1 MGYTYYQYFGLIPPG
16 SNATLQGLKEKLY
29 TFYSESEDL
38 FELKLEG
45 NRLQLL
51 LGDYAFTIH
60 YIDAPHVLKE
70 SVEISERLKGESDAK
85 ATIASCKAR
94 FEMHGDEDEDMDYFN
109 DSLYIQEEWE
119 DFEGVITF
127 DVVNG
132 EFLNL

>member
-16 SNATLQGLKEKLY
+16 SNATLQGLKEKLS
-29 TFYSESEDL
+29 TFYRESEDQ

-51 LGDYAFTIH
+51 LGDYAFTI
-60 YIDAPHVLKE
+60 YFNDSPDVLEE
-70 SVEISERLKGESDAK
+70 SVEMSQILKGDSDAK
-85 ATIASCKAR
+85 MLIASCMAR
-94 FEMHGDEDEDMDYFN
+94 FEMCGDEDEDMDYFN